1 LEGGFGWEESDEGL
15 RGFWFNGGFG
25 MKAFDCFEE
34 KDEGTRGRLLF
45 LSELIVSRPMDIMA
59 CMKKGIM

>member
-1 LEGGFGWEESDEGL
+1 L